1 MKFIKSKYFKI
12 IFSIF
17 LTVGFTYLIIRYIDF
32 KFFFEEIHKV
42 KYYFLIIASICL
54 ILSFIIRAIRFEL
67 LLEMKNK
74 ITFFFLSTMHYL
86 LNKTLPARMGEASL
100 PILLKRHLNVEY
112 QKGISILLFFRVQDI
127 FVMVF
132 FLLISLFFIDYQSIN
147 FVKII
152 LFSLSGIIFLALF
165 WFFFSKICDF
175 LIFLISKIKIKFLS
189 KIISELINSLTLTK
203 EFKESRSSKF
213 LISNLLI
220 AAANWFFLYLYYFFL
235 LLAFGLK
242 LNFFQSVFGVSVAN
256 FSFVIPNSVGNI
268 GPFETGWG
276 IGFYILG
283 ISKDI
288 AIPIGLFAN
297 LFSTI
302 VSLLFVA
309 FSYVAFKI
317 WSRNYFKVHT
327 DV

>member
-1 MKFIKSKYFKI
+1 M
-12 IFSIF
+12 
-17 LTVGFTYLIIRYIDF
+17 LTFGFVYLIVRYIDF
-32 KFFFEEIHKV
+32 KFFFEELHKV
-42 KYYFLIIASICL
+42 KYSFLIIASICL
-54 ILSFIIRAIRFEL
+54 LLNFIIRAIRFEL

-100 PILLKRHLNVEY
+100 PILLKRHLKIEY
-112 QKGISILLFFRVQDI
+112 QKGISTLLFFRVQDI

-132 FLLISLFFIDYQSIN
+132 FLLISLFFVDYQSIN

-152 LFSLSGIIFLALF
+152 LFSLSGIVFLVLF
-165 WFFFSKICDF
+165 WLFFSKICDF
-175 LIFLISKIKIKFLS
+175 LIFLISKIKVKFLS
-189 KIISELINSLTLTK
+189 KITQELINSLTLTK
-203 EFKESRSSKF
+203 EFKEKRNSKF
-213 LISNLLI
+213 LINNLLI
-220 AAANWFFLYLYYFFL
+220 TVANWFFLYLYYFFL

-242 LNFFQSVFGVSVAN
+242 LSYFQSVFGVSVAN

-297 LFSTI
+297 LFSTLI
-302 VSLLFVA
+302 SLIFVA
-309 FSYVAFKI
+309 ITYIAFKI
-317 WSRNYFKVHT
+317 QNRT
-327 DV
+327 